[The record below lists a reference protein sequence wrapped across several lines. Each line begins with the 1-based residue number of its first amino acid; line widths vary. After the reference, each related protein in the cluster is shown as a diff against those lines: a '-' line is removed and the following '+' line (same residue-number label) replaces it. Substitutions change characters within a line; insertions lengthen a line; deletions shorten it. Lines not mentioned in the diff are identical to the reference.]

1 MGVKATMDARPHH
14 RQSAVSDDRETVTTV
29 SVVVPVKSSHATIRR
44 LCESLLHQTLAPLE
58 IILVGDPDD
67 STWIPIRDL
76 IDGQRLRTIEVTRPA
91 RHYGR
96 DSNLKRRA
104 GCDAACGGIIAVT
117 DSDMVL
123 PKDWLSTGVEI
134 LQSTPVDSAAG
145 IILSRSQTDHPAENF
160 LDRYTDRSLLSKTPR
175 FTEGVVVDK
184 GNFGRHQHLPI
195 SANWFFTREAYIRS
209 GGFDPSFSLSY
220 EDYSFAWQMVSA
232 GHRILCT
239 NRLVGYHCHRH
250 RFAGLI
256 KEYVKSGRGCAMFMW
271 RYPASPLSWRRLS
284 QLLALGGGV
293 VLTGV
298 GLLRWPS
305 ITLVAA
311 LTILFSAALLN
322 LRIAGRM
329 GLLFPPISLIL
340 GSAFTYGAIRGLAS
354 RGRACPK
361 DQHFTNMHPR
371 N

>member
-184 GNFGRHQHLPI
+184 ETLEDISICRYRPTGFLPGRLT
-195 SANWFFTREAYIRS
+195 S
-209 GGFDPSFSLSY
+209 DPADS
-220 EDYSFAWQMVSA
+220 
-232 GHRILCT
+232 I
-239 NRLVGYHCHRH
+239 
-250 RFAGLI
+250 
-256 KEYVKSGRGCAMFMW
+256 
-271 RYPASPLSWRRLS
+271 RLS
-284 QLLALGGGV
+284 ACPTRTTVSPG
-293 VLTGV
+293 
-298 GLLRWPS
+298 RWYRRAIGFYAPIGWWG
-305 ITLVAA
+305 IT
-311 LTILFSAALLN
+311 
-322 LRIAGRM
+322 
-329 GLLFPPISLIL
+329 
-340 GSAFTYGAIRGLAS
+340 AIGTAS
-354 RGRACPK
+354 RG
-361 DQHFTNMHPR
+361 
-371 N
+371 